1 MRDITLKIT
10 GKQVYDT
17 HEEDQ
22 MEFVTE
28 GQLYERNNAIYMVY
42 DESELSGMAGCKTT
56 LKLAGDTL
64 RMKRIGQAGAGT
76 EMYFEENKRFSSTY
90 NTPYGPMDLEILT
103 RSVENNFDMA
113 SLSGRIA
120 VCYDVSLQGMAEG
133 KNKLEINVM

>member
-10 GKQVYDT
+10 GKQIYEN

-28 GQLYERNNAIYMVY
+28 GQLYQKNGAIYMIY
-42 DESELSGMAGCKTT
+42 DESELSGMEGCKTT
-56 LKLAGDTL
+56 LKLDGDTL
-64 RMKRIGQAGAGT
+64 RMKRIGRAGGGT
-76 EMYFEENKRFSSTY
+76 EMYFEENKRFTSTY
-90 NTPYGPMDLEILT
+90 RTPYGPMDIEILT
-103 RSVENNFDMA
+103 RSVNNEFDMET
-113 SLSGRIA
+113 LSGNVA

>member
-10 GKQVYDT
+10 GKQIYEN

-28 GQLYERNNAIYMVY
+28 GQLYQKNGAVYVIY
-42 DESELSGMAGCKTT
+42 DESELSGMEGCKTT
-56 LKLAGDTL
+56 LKFTGDTL
-64 RMKRIGQAGAGT
+64 KMKRIGKAGVGT
-76 EMYFEENKRFSSTY
+76 EMYFEENKRFTSTY
-90 NTPYGPMDLEILT
+90 STPYGPMDIEILT
-103 RSVENNFDMA
+103 RSVLNQFDMET
-113 SLSGRIA
+113 LSGRVA